1 MFLFYF
7 SRISRFSKFYLRI
20 CMHFVNVLKS
30 SKCSFLIFI
39 NSFAPIRSIRNIKDH
54 YMSPFGLKMLQNMKN
69 NDFLIGT
76 PLPTASLPTSA
87 HQGPVMLTAK
97 NLQCM
102 RAILSVAHCHGNL
115 LGSSWHIILTVM
127 ISF

>member
-1 MFLFYF
+1 MISDIKLWLWVSKKKQPIVIVNDSVNIRINIFL
-7 SRISRFSKFYLRI
+7 
-20 CMHFVNVLKS
+20 
-30 SKCSFLIFI
+30 
-39 NSFAPIRSIRNIKDH
+39 
-54 YMSPFGLKMLQNMKN
+54 
-69 NDFLIGT
+69 GT

-115 LGSSWHIILTVM
+115 LGSSWHIILTVGLK
-127 ISF
+127 IPAYV

>member
-1 MFLFYF
+1 MHIFL
-7 SRISRFSKFYLRI
+7 
-20 CMHFVNVLKS
+20 
-30 SKCSFLIFI
+30 
-39 NSFAPIRSIRNIKDH
+39 
-54 YMSPFGLKMLQNMKN
+54 
-69 NDFLIGT
+69 GT

-115 LGSSWHIILTVM
+115 LGSSWHIILTVGLKIPAYKYIPSILIPFSRILFVLRPDIATFGM
-127 ISF
+127 DFGIETNDKWINQFRYLKYRK